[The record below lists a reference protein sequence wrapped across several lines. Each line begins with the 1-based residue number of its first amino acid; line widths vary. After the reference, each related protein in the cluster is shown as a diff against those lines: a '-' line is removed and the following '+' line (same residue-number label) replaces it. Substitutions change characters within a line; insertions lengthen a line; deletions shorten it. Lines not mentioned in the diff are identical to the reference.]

1 MDRFQEIIWDL
12 GEEIDLSLHVDT
24 NNSCQIIVDEN
35 LSIQLEVEQKNEKL
49 LIAAY
54 VSEVPPGGYREKVLK
69 ETLKRN
75 SLSNCLG
82 TFAYIEKI
90 NMLILF
96 HFLPLE
102 TINKKQLA
110 DFLEQFI
117 EEAST
122 WHSSISMGTPL
133 PTEEV
138 LKPTKDPNLP
148 FI

>member
-1 MDRFQEIIWDL
+1 
-12 GEEIDLSLHVDT
+12 
-24 NNSCQIIVDEN
+24 
-35 LSIQLEVEQKNEKL
+35 
-49 LIAAY
+49 
-54 VSEVPPGGYREKVLK
+54 
-69 ETLKRN
+69 
-75 SLSNCLG
+75 
-82 TFAYIEKI
+82 
-90 NMLILF
+90 MLILF

-133 PTEEV
+133 PTEEMQ
-138 LKPTKDPNLP
+138 KPTQDPNLP